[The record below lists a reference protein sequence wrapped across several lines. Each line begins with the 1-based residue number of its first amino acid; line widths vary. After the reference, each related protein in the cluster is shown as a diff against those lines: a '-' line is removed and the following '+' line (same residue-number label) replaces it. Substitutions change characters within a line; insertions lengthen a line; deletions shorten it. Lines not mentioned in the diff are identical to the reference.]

1 LNGPTSFTPALG
13 TATPRCFITANTCTS
28 TDGVACNDSATTSK
42 VTNGSVGLCV
52 TKPGTAG
59 FVDVTFA
66 TPPYLQFNG
75 VSPSARASFGLY
87 SNPVKI
93 IDRREVR

>member
-1 LNGPTSFTPALG
+1 
-13 TATPRCFITANTCTS
+13 
-28 TDGVACNDSATTSK
+28 